1 MLQALPYSRSIIE
14 SGNIEA
20 SALIS
25 IGASEPNKHLRGD
38 IILPKDPVYPILK
51 LSFDDIPFESYID
64 DKKIIWYGPNE
75 HDVIKALDFSRE
87 IYQKNSDA
95 FIAVHCE
102 QGKSRS
108 AAITLAI
115 LSQLAG
121 KGKEEYIVLKL
132 LKDDINQQFC
142 FNPLIIKIADR
153 LLNNSFALE
162 KNLEKYCPHF
172 VTWKKYWKNKGL
184 V

>member
-14 SGNIEA
+14 SGNIKA
-20 SALIS
+20 DALIS
-25 IGASEPNKHLRGD
+25 IGASELNKHLRGGD
-38 IILPKDPVYPILK
+38 IILPENKYPILR
-51 LSFDDIPFESYID
+51 LSFDDVPLESYID
-64 DKKIIWYGPNE
+64 DKQNVWYGPNE
-75 HDVIKALDFSRE
+75 TDVIKALAFSKE
-87 IYQKNSDA
+87 IYQYNPDA

-108 AAITLAI
+108 AAITLSI

-132 LKDDINQQFC
+132 LKQDVDQQFC
-142 FNPLIIKIADR
+142 FNPLVIKIADR
-153 LLNNSFALE
+153 ILNNSFALE
-162 KNLEKYCPHF
+162 IQLEKYCPRF
-172 VTWKKYWKNKGL
+172 ITGKKYWKNKE

>member
-1 MLQALPYSRSIIE
+1 MLQALPYARNIIE
-14 SGNIEA
+14 NGEIEA
-20 SALIS
+20 NALIS
-25 IGASEPNKHLRGD
+25 IGASISNKHLRGGD
-38 IILPKDPVYPILK
+38 IILPENAYPILK
-51 LSFDDIPFESYID
+51 LSFDDVPCKSYID
-64 DKKIIWYGPNE
+64 DKKNTWYGPTE
-75 HDVIKALDFSRE
+75 SDVIKALEFSKG
-87 IYQKNSDA
+87 IYDKNPSA

-121 KGKEEYIVLKL
+121 KSHEEYIVLKL
-132 LKDDINQQFC
+132 LKHDKDQQFC

-162 KNLEKYCPHF
+162 KQLEKYCPRF
-172 VTWKKYWKNKGL
+172 VTWRKYCKNKE